1 MSIKKYREYWHLT
14 QEDMAKMAGVS
25 VKTIRQLENH
35 QRSVGSV
42 TVDTAIRIC
51 RAMGINMDE
60 FTGKVMEAEEMD
72 GKLLYENDFISIT
85 K

>member
-1 MSIKKYREYWHLT
+1 MFIKEYREYWNLT

-25 VKTIRQLENH
+25 VKTISQLENH

-72 GKLLYENDFISIT
+72 GKLLYENDFINIT

>member
-1 MSIKKYREYWHLT
+1 MFIKKYREYWHLT

-42 TVDTAIRIC
+42 TVDTAIRVC
-51 RAMGINMDE
+51 RAMGISMDE

>member
-1 MSIKKYREYWHLT
+1 MFIKKYREYWHLT

-25 VKTIRQLENH
+25 VKTISQLENH

-51 RAMGINMDE
+51 RAMGISMDE

>member
-1 MSIKKYREYWHLT
+1 MFIKKYREYWHLT

-25 VKTIRQLENH
+25 VKTISQLENH

-72 GKLLYENDFISIT
+72 GKLLYENDFINIT

>member
-1 MSIKKYREYWHLT
+1 MFIKKYREYWHLT

-25 VKTIRQLENH
+25 VKTISQLENH

-51 RAMGINMDE
+51 RAMGISMDE

-72 GKLLYENDFISIT
+72 GKLLYENDFINIT

>member
-1 MSIKKYREYWHLT
+1 MFIKEYREYWNLT
-14 QEDMAKMAGVS
+14 QEDLAKMAGVS
-25 VKTIRQLENH
+25 VKTISQLENH

-42 TVDTAIRIC
+42 TVDTAVRIC

-72 GKLLYENDFISIT
+72 GKLLYENDFINIT